1 MTLLENSLNS
11 FSLWLIASLVLAL
24 LIIATEAGYRLRCLE
39 MSRAPT
45 DETSAG
51 DSTFPLFGAALGLL
65 ALILGFSFSM
75 ALDRFDQRRML
86 VLQEANAIDT
96 VELRARLLPPAMAD
110 ALQPLIIAYVDAR
123 LEYFAAAGDETLQAK
138 ARLDTETRQQQLWSV
153 AKTVADTAP
162 QSQVTGLFISALN
175 EAFDLATARRA
186 AFAAHL
192 PPSVIGMV
200 LLYALICAGILGYA
214 LAEARRRHLG
224 MSTLLLLLVTLV
236 ITIVIDID
244 RPRSG
249 TVVVDVRPLED
260 VRQGLSSTP

>member
-1 MTLLENSLNS
+1 MTLLEHSLNFS
-11 FSLWLIASLVLAL
+11 SLWLIAALVLAL
-24 LIIATEAGYRLRCLE
+24 LVIATESGFRIHRHKL
-39 MSRAPT
+39 SRKTPV
-45 DETSAG
+45 ESG
-51 DSTFPLFGAALGLL
+51 SGNSTFPLFGAALGLL

-86 VLQEANAIDT
+86 VLEEANAIGT
-96 VELRARLLPPAMAD
+96 LELRARLLPSVTAT
-110 ALQPLIIAYVDAR
+110 ALHPLIIGYVDAR
-123 LEYFAAAGDETLQAK
+123 LEYFAAAGDSALQAK
-138 ARLDTETRQQQLWSV
+138 ARVDTEAKQQQLWDV
-153 AKTVADTAP
+153 AKEIANAAP

-175 EAFDLATARRA
+175 EAFDLATARRT

-214 LAEARRRHLG
+214 LADTGRRHLG
-224 MSTLLLLLVTLV
+224 MSSLLLLLVTLV
-236 ITIVIDID
+236 ITIIIDID

-260 VRQGLSSTP
+260 VRQALSSAP